1 MTISILRR
9 STSDRVKRPRDESNG
24 PLAPLEF
31 DVDFDHD
38 DGLPL
43 TLHRMLSVL
52 TDGIAVVDG
61 QGLIRHANDHLVELT
76 GYSSENLNG
85 QPVAFLVPA
94 WDRNA
99 SPSSLFDAEMSGVLN
114 GAVDL
119 RLNLRCR
126 KGNDLEVL
134 AALSPFVFDGE
145 PWVVML
151 VRDMRTIRAAE
162 QHRIATELRFRLAF
176 EGNMAPMTVTNLDD
190 RITSVNDAFCRMVGY
205 SKEELLG
212 HDAKLF
218 TYPDDVG
225 ITEESHRRALAG
237 ETEQARYIKRYVR
250 KDGKVIFVEV
260 SRSAARDT
268 SGELL
273 YFVFSER
280 DITEE
285 RTLSA
290 QLTHQSLHDPLTAL
304 PNRALFMDRLSQALA
319 RAARRGGTG
328 AVLLLDLDNFQGVN
342 DTHGLAVGN
351 QLLVAIG
358 HRLETVARSSD
369 SLARSGDDEFLYLAE
384 SLTSPEDHEKVA
396 ARLLSV
402 FEQPFIIEGTPFEQR
417 ASMGVVV
424 WDDTSTDCAE
434 IVQDAGVALFEAK
447 RAGKGRSVKF
457 SPDMH
462 EQAVNRFELVQ
473 ELRRALSSNQLS
485 MHYQPIVDL
494 ATTRVVG
501 FEALMRWQHP
511 ERGLVPPL
519 VFIPLAEQSDLI
531 LELGEFAIR
540 DAVGAASLWART
552 GEPSTWPYVSVN
564 LSARQFHD
572 PNLVSIIEEALLI
585 NDLAPDRLVIEV
597 TETVA
602 LANVAET
609 MNIIDYLSRLGV
621 GFALDDFGTGYSSLS
636 YLALM
641 RPRVI
646 KIDQSFVS
654 PALESTRN
662 DTLLEAIVTL
672 GQNLNMSVLA
682 EGIETQG
689 QYIRLC
695 CFGCELGQGFLF
707 SPAVSAD
714 DAAVLVGRV
723 LGT

>member
-1 MTISILRR
+1 MAISILRR
-9 STSDRVKRPRDESNG
+9 STNGRVKNQPKEPNG
-24 PLAPLEF
+24 LLAPWQLDGDHEG
-31 DVDFDHD
+31 DF
-38 DGLPL
+38 PPS
-43 TLHRMLSVL
+43 LHRMLSVL
-52 TDGIAVVDG
+52 SDGIAVVDG
-61 QGLIRHANDHLVELT
+61 RGLIRHANDHLVALT
-76 GYSSENLNG
+76 GYSYESLIG
-85 QPVAFLVPA
+85 QPVSFLIPA
-94 WDRNA
+94 WDRFSSSTLA
-99 SPSSLFDAEMSGVLN
+99 GRKSPSTLN
-114 GAVDL
+114 EAVDL
-119 RLNLRCR
+119 RLSLRC
-126 KGNDLEVL
+126 GDDNDLQIL

-145 PWVVML
+145 PWVVIL
-151 VRDMRTIRAAE
+151 IRDERTIHAAE
-162 QHRIATELRFRLAF
+162 QIRVATELRFRLAF
-176 EGNMAPMTVTNLDD
+176 EGNMAPMAVTNLDD
-190 RITSVNDAFCRMVGY
+190 QITAANNAFCQMVGY

-218 TYPDDVG
+218 TYSEDIG

-237 ETEQARYIKRYVR
+237 ETEQARYIKRYLR
-250 KDGKVIFVEV
+250 KDGRIIFVEV
-260 SRSAARDT
+260 SRSSARDAE
-268 SGELL
+268 GDLL

-280 DITEE
+280 DITQE

-304 PNRALFMDRLSQALA
+304 ANRALFMDRLSQALA
-319 RAARRGGTG
+319 RAARKGGTG
-328 AVLLLDLDNFQGVN
+328 TVLLIDLDNFQGVN
-342 DTHGLAVGN
+342 DTHGHAVGD
-351 QLLVAIG
+351 QLLVAIA
-358 HRLETVARSSD
+358 HRLEMVARSSD

-384 SLTSPEDHEKVA
+384 GLTSPEDAAKVA
-396 ARLLSV
+396 ARLLDV
-402 FEQPFIIEGTPFEQR
+402 FSQPFFIGGTPIEQR

-424 WDDTSTDCAE
+424 WDTSNTDCTE
-434 IVQDAGVALFEAK
+434 IVQDADVALYEAK
-447 RAGKGRSVKF
+447 RTGKGRYVIF
-457 SPDMH
+457 SASMH
-462 EQAVNRFELVQ
+462 EQAVTRFELAQ
-473 ELRRALSSNQLS
+473 ELRRAFNSEQFS

-511 ERGLVPPL
+511 ERGWVPPL

-531 LELGEFAIR
+531 LDLGAFAIR
-540 DAVGAASLWART
+540 EAIAAASLWART
-552 GEPSTWPYVSVN
+552 GDPTTWPYVSVN
-564 LSARQFHD
+564 LSARQFYD
-572 PNLVSIIEEALLI
+572 PKLLSIIEEALFT
-585 NDLAPDRLVIEV
+585 NDLGPERLVIEV
-597 TETVA
+597 TESVA

-609 MNIIDYLSRLGV
+609 MNVIEYLNRLGV

-641 RPRVI
+641 RPKVI

-654 PALESTRN
+654 PALESARN

-714 DAAVLVGRV
+714 AAAALVGRV

>member
-9 STSDRVKRPRDESNG
+9 STGDRVKRVRNESNG
-24 PLAPLEF
+24 SLAPLEF
-31 DVDFDHD
+31 DDDFDYE
-38 DGLPL
+38 DGLPPS
-43 TLHRMLSVL
+43 LHRMLSVL

-61 QGLIRHANDHLVELT
+61 QGLIRHANHHLVELT
-76 GYSSENLNG
+76 GYSSETLNG

-99 SPSSLFDAEMSGVLN
+99 SAPSLGDAEISGVLN
-114 GAVDL
+114 EAVDL

-126 KGNDLEVL
+126 NGNDIEVL
-134 AALSPFVFDGE
+134 AALSPFVFERE
-145 PWVVML
+145 PWVVIL

-162 QHRIATELRFRLAF
+162 QHRVATELRFRLAF
-176 EGNMAPMTVTNLDD
+176 EGNMAPMAVTNLDD
-190 RITSVNDAFCRMVGY
+190 RITSVNDAFSRMVGY
-205 SKEELLG
+205 TKDELLG

-304 PNRALFMDRLSQALA
+304 ANRALFMDRLSQALA
-319 RAARRGGTG
+319 RVARRGGTG

-342 DTHGLAVGN
+342 DTYGHAVGD
-351 QLLVAIG
+351 QLLVAIA
-358 HRLETVARSSD
+358 HRLEMVARSSD

-384 SLTSPEDHEKVA
+384 SLSAPEDDEKVA
-396 ARLLSV
+396 ARLLGV
-402 FEQPFIIEGTPFEQR
+402 FDQPFIIEGTPIEQH

-424 WDDTSTDCAE
+424 WNAANTDCAE
-434 IVQDAGVALFEAK
+434 IVQDADVALFEAK
-447 RAGKGRSVKF
+447 RAGKGRYVIF

-473 ELRRALSSNQLS
+473 ELRRALPSGQIS

-494 ATTRVVG
+494 ATTKVVG

-511 ERGLVPPL
+511 ERGWVPPL

-540 DAVGAASLWART
+540 EAVAAASLWARV
-552 GEPSTWPYVSVN
+552 GDPATWPHVSVN

-572 PNLVSIIEEALLI
+572 PNLVSLIEDALLT

-597 TETVA
+597 TESVA

-609 MNIIDYLSRLGV
+609 MNIIDYLTRLGV

-654 PALESTRN
+654 PTLESTRN
-662 DTLLEAIVTL
+662 DTLLEAIVSL

-707 SPAVSAD
+707 SPAVSAHG
-714 DAAVLVGRV
+714 AAALVGRV